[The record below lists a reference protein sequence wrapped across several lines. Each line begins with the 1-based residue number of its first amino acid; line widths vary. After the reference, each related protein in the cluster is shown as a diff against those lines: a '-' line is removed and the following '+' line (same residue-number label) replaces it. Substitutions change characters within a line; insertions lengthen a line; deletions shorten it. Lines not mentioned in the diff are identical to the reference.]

1 MDEIAFEQAL
11 AQLERV
17 VAELEQ
23 GEMTLDEALATF
35 QEGVKLLRLCI
46 TKLNKFEEQIE
57 VLLEDYYAEAPPW
70 LSGQDGGG
78 RQK

>member
-1 MDEIAFEQAL
+1 MDELAFEEAL
-11 AQLERV
+11 ARLERV

-23 GEMTLDEALATF
+23 GEMTLDEALAAF

-57 VLLEDYYAEAPPW
+57 VLMEDYYAEAPSW
-70 LSGQDGGG
+70 LGGQDGGG